1 MVGNQALSLSLE
13 PNDGSG
19 RLTLVLELN
28 VVASLAD
35 DSVVGGHMTHVN
47 NVASILYMDC
57 YGGCPGT

>member
-1 MVGNQALSLSLE
+1 MVGNQASSLDLE
-13 PNDGSG
+13 PIDGNG

-35 DSVVGGHMTHVN
+35 DGVVGGHMTHV

-57 YGGCPGT
+57 YGGCAGT